1 MLGLLTV
8 AAASCFCAIE
18 SKYAL
23 LARQAKIDFCDSRT
37 AATGP
42 EADWQLQAADL
53 QRADIRVGADIV
65 VT

>member
-1 MLGLLTV
+1 MTDL
-8 AAASCFCAIE
+8 
-18 SKYAL
+18 
-23 LARQAKIDFCDSRT
+23 
-37 AATGP
+37 GP

>member
-1 MLGLLTV
+1 MS
-8 AAASCFCAIE
+8 ASV
-18 SKYAL
+18 
-23 LARQAKIDFCDSRT
+23 
-37 AATGP
+37 P